1 MKTLIVRFNKG
12 GMNDI
17 APYRHVD
24 ETIRFAIGTNLDLR
38 VGDIVKD
45 KGFNSKY
52 TIVEVLEEDYDTYK
66 CVGKLGIASPYTIND
81 IPAQDLLVKRL
92 YSMTNSNSNNVE
104 KKTIEVTL
112 TQAREWYNSDND
124 ALKTLAISTFG
135 EDKLV
140 DTLDTI
146 IDSIGISYSIC
157 TTYKNGDKQATLA
170 KLAMI
175 AEYLNGDWQPSN
187 NSPGYFIAKIASY
200 KEGSP
205 SYIDNKARIV
215 AHSSVLYPGIV
226 YFKSDALARKAYHML
241 SELDKLLLLE

>member
-17 APYRHVD
+17 APYKHID

-52 TIVEVLEEDYDTYK
+52 TIVEVLDEDYDTYK
-66 CVGKLGIASPYTIND
+66 CAGKLGIASPYTIND

-92 YSMTNSNSNNVE
+92 YSITNGNSNNVE
-104 KKTIEVTL
+104 KKTIEITL
-112 TQAREWYNSDND
+112 TQAKEWYNSDND
-124 ALKTLAISTFG
+124 ALKTLAINTFG

-146 IDSIGISYSIC
+146 IDSIGISYFIH

-175 AEYLNGDWQPSN
+175 AEYLNGDWKPEDL
-187 NSPGYFIAKIASY
+187 SPRYFIAKITS
-200 KEGSP
+200 KEKHSP
-205 SYIDNKARIV
+205 TYIDNKARV
-215 AHSSVLYPGIV
+215 DAHLSIYIYSGHSVLQI
-226 YFKSDALARKAYHML
+226 
-241 SELDKLLLLE
+241 